1 MASRAFKDINL
12 SFKRHP
18 VTNDV
23 VVIRDEDA
31 IKRSVKNIIFTIL
44 GEKPFNPNFGSV
56 INDSLFELNT
66 SLNEIRIADEINSS
80 LLNHEP
86 RIANIDATVEIM
98 PDSNEMNCTVQY
110 DIVGIPAP
118 TQTVDVLLFPASC
131 LLYTSPSPRDL
142 VISRMPS
149 SA

>member
-1 MASRAFKDINL
+1 MASKAFKDINL

-23 VVIRDEDA
+23 VSINDEDA

-44 GEKPFNPNFGSV
+44 GEKPFEPDFGSV

-66 SLNEIRIADEINSS
+66 SLNEMKVSDEIKQS
-80 LLNHEP
+80 LLNFEP
-86 RIANIDATVEIM
+86 RIDNTRITVSIY
-98 PDSNEMNCTVQY
+98 PDSNELNCTVQY

-118 TQTVDVLLFPASC
+118 TQEVDVLLFPA
-131 LLYTSPSPRDL
+131 R
-142 VISRMPS
+142 V
-149 SA
+149 

>member
-23 VVIRDEDA
+23 LTVSDEDA

-44 GEKPFNPNFGSV
+44 GEKPFEPNFGSV
-56 INDSLFELNT
+56 INQSLFDLSTN
-66 SLNEIRIADEINSS
+66 LNEIRISDEIKQS
-80 LLNHEP
+80 LLNYEP
-86 RIANIDATVEIM
+86 RIDNVVVTASIY
-98 PDSNEMNCTVQY
+98 PDSNELNCTVQY

-118 TQTVDVLLFPASC
+118 TQEVDVLLFPA
-131 LLYTSPSPRDL
+131 R
-142 VISRMPS
+142 V
-149 SA
+149 

>member
-23 VVIRDEDA
+23 LTVSNEDA

-44 GEKPFNPNFGSV
+44 GEKPFEPNFGSV
-56 INDSLFELNT
+56 INQSLFDLSTN
-66 SLNEIRIADEINSS
+66 LNEIRISDEIKQS
-80 LLNHEP
+80 LLNYEP
-86 RIANIDATVEIM
+86 RIDNTEVTVSVY
-98 PDSNEMNCTVQY
+98 PDSNELNFIIQY

-118 TQTVDVLLFPASC
+118 TQEVDVLLFPA
-131 LLYTSPSPRDL
+131 R
-142 VISRMPS
+142 V
-149 SA
+149 